1 MVTHQLTSQIRIA
14 LDKPMA
20 ALNWAES
27 IQKSVNKLKEFSQLG
42 REVPKV
48 KKAGIRELLKENYRI
63 IYRTESNCIFILA
76 IKHTKQLLNK
86 ELNIS

>member
-48 KKAGIRELLKENYRI
+48 KKAGIRELLKENYESFIAQNRI
-63 IYRTESNCIFILA
+63 VFSFLR
-76 IKHTKQLLNK
+76 
-86 ELNIS
+86 LNIQNNF